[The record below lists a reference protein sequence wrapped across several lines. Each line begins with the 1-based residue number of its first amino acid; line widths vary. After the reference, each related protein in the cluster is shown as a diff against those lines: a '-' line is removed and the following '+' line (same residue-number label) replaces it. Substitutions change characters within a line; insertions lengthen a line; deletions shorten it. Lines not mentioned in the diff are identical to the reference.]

1 MSKKI
6 FAGVLAIMFAVSL
19 VPAQKTSAATI
30 EELQALIMQ
39 LQAQLAALSGGSGTG
54 TGYQFTKNLTLGSTG
69 ADVKALQQFL
79 NANGFQ
85 VSASGAGSPG
95 NESMYFGPATRAAL
109 AKFQAANGISPAVGY
124 FGPLTRAKV
133 NSMGGGSGGVIP
145 TSSYLK
151 VELVGPSSGGSVPT
165 GSIYNPILKVKLSAG
180 ASAVT
185 VTGIK
190 AVRGG
195 FIANTNVTGVSVWD
209 ESGNRYGNI
218 LSSLTSD
225 GEASFSFGNSP
236 ITIAAGQSKT
246 ITIAANLASS
256 SVYSGTINFS
266 LVNASSVMATGGE
279 VMGTFPV
286 TGPILNVVDGSTS
299 LGNAQMSFLATVGIS
314 STTAQTSGYEGNV
327 EVGYTEREIYK
338 FRLAQ
343 TNSKEAVK
351 LERIRLYVGGTI
363 QDDKDLKN
371 FKLVSPEGNVIAT
384 ADRAYDRY
392 VTFNLTTPYM
402 IDKGLSKDFT
412 MKADITDGSGR
423 YFYVTLQDDYD
434 VVVRG
439 ATTGAGILATDSG
452 SGTLTS
458 SDVQNNSTGWF
469 KIKQGVATVSKAS
482 SSPSGNVAPGSQ
494 SIVLARFDVKAG
506 GEALE
511 IRKAG
516 LQVKYAGV
524 ALTGTIMLKNVNT
537 GETYLS
543 IAADTTGIVTSTTPD
558 TTSLLT
564 FQQNLSSYINLAAG
578 ETKTLEVVGTVPQ
591 SATSTSNYTAYMGQF
606 YTKRLSTN
614 DYTTLA
620 ASDVQ
625 ANTLTVKDVTVN
637 VTKNASFP
645 NTTRSQ
651 GATAVKV
658 GSFNMQAVGDDVRI
672 NTISLAITTS
682 SNFQNVKLMDG
693 STQLGTTIGTPS
705 ASGNS
710 FTLSNYV
717 IARDTTKV
725 IDVYADVLSTA
736 TTTSVVTVSAS
747 GVTGVGVSS
756 SKSLESVPALAVD
769 LQSISI
775 STPSV
780 TIASDG
786 SMPTSKIVIAGQ
798 TGVEFHKIKFEAQNE
813 ALTLKKITLQLFAAT
828 SSDAS
833 STAPAWTAAQIS
845 ANLGMVYLYDGSTLL
860 GSGTVNSTNG
870 TVQISGLNLSLPQ
883 DTEKVLTVKVDVS
896 VPTAITA
903 RSVVALKL
911 YSTSTD
917 DLEIYSSQGL
927 ISTGAITVTSNALS
941 NYMLFHAAAPSVA
954 NSMSSGLK
962 TPSTNQEVSKF
973 TITNTAPAGGR
984 TMNVDSLQII
994 ATLSGAGAT
1003 GSVGSFRLY
1012 DENGT
1017 EIASSTATLTTS
1029 TTPLTLTFASSGIWV
1044 VQQIAAGASKT
1055 FTLKADTTSI
1065 RNGVSSGSSV
1075 YLSTKIDGT
1084 KGYASTDFL
1093 TGPEYFWNA
1102 GGVTYQYQTQSGGTV
1117 YGSNTGSDSYPVDG
1131 ATITY

>member
-246 ITIAANLASS
+246 ITIAANLASGS
-256 SVYSGTINFS
+256 YSGTINFS
-266 LVNASSVMATGGE
+266 LVNASSVTATGGA

-299 LGNAQMSFLATVGIS
+299 LGDVRMDDRATVGVS
-314 STTAQTSGYEGNV
+314 STTAVTSGYEGNV
-327 EVGYTEREIYK
+327 EVGYMEREIYK
-338 FRLAQ
+338 FYLHQ
-343 TNSKEAVK
+343 NNSKEAVK
-351 LERIRLYVGGTI
+351 LERVRLYVGGTI

-402 IDKGLSKDFT
+402 IDKGLSKDFVV
-412 MKADITDGSGR
+412 KADITDGSGR

-439 ATTGAGILATDSG
+439 VTTGAGVLAVDSAG
-452 SGTLTS
+452 ASLTS
-458 SDVQNNSTGWF
+458 SDVQNDSNGWF

-494 SIVLARFDVKAG
+494 NVVLARFDVKAG

-516 LQVKYAGV
+516 MQVNYAGV
-524 ALTGTIMLKNVNT
+524 ALTGTIILRNANT

-543 IAADTTGIVTSTTPD
+543 IAADTTGIVTTTAV
-558 TTSLLT
+558 TANTLLT
-564 FQQNLSSYINLAAG
+564 YQQNLSSYINLAAG
-578 ETKTLEVVGTVPQ
+578 ETKTLEIVGTVSQ

-620 ASDVQ
+620 ASAVQ

-645 NTTRSQ
+645 DTTRSQ

-658 GSFNMQAVGDDVRI
+658 GSVNMQAVGDDVRI

-682 SNFQNVKLMDG
+682 SNYQNVKLMDG
-693 STQLGTTIGTPS
+693 STQLGNTIGTPS

-710 FTLSNYV
+710 FTLNNYV
-717 IARDTTKV
+717 IARDTTKT

-747 GVTGVGVSS
+747 GVSGVGVASG
-756 SKSLESVPALAVD
+756 KSLESVPALAVD

-780 TIASDG
+780 TISSAGD
-786 SMPTSKIVIAGQ
+786 MPTSKIVIAGQ

-813 ALTLKKITLQLFAAT
+813 ALSLKKITLAISSASTTVWTT
-828 SSDAS
+828 STLAS
-833 STAPAWTAAQIS
+833 NYGT
-845 ANLGMVYLYDGSTLL
+845 VYLYDGSTLL
-860 GSGTVNSTNG
+860 GSGTFNSTNG
-870 TVQISGLNLSLPQ
+870 TVQISGLNLALPQ
-883 DTEKVLTVKVDVS
+883 DQEKVLTVKVDVS
-896 VPTAITA
+896 IPTAITPT
-903 RSVVALKL
+903 SVAALKL

-927 ISTGAITVTSNALS
+927 LSTASISVTSNALS

-954 NSMSSGLK
+954 NAMSNGLK

-984 TMNVDSLQII
+984 TLTLDQLAIV
-994 ATLSGAGAT
+994 ATMSGYSST
-1003 GSVGSFRLY
+1003 STVTTFKLY

-1017 EIASSTATLTTS
+1017 EIASSTTNLTATTS
-1029 TTPLTLTFASSGIWV
+1029 SATLTFASSSSNWV
-1044 VQQIAAGASKT
+1044 VQSIAAGSSKT
-1055 FTLKADTTSI
+1055 FTLKADTTNI
-1065 RNGVSSGSSV
+1065 RSGVTSGSSV
-1075 YLSTKIDGT
+1075 YLSTKVDGS
-1084 KGYASTDFL
+1084 KGYLSTD
-1093 TGPEYFWNA
+1093 TSGVDERFWND
-1102 GGVTYQYQTQSGGTV
+1102 GGVTYQYQTQSGGTI
-1117 YGSNTGSDSYPVDG
+1117 YGNNVGSDSYPVDG